1 MKKLKIFLT
10 LLFFWITCVNAQYQK
25 PYFNTL
31 SVQDGLPEANIVSKL
46 EDANGYLWLGTQN
59 GLVRYDG
66 YQIKNY
72 PFYDENNQ
80 QKASL
85 TIHKIFQDKK
95 GMIWAFTLDS
105 GFFYYENKSDTFKNF
120 HIDKNKYNTSEPKNM
135 SHVVDG
141 LEEDVLLFGIY
152 NPKEEKTQLFNL
164 NTKSHSIVEISSA
177 STGKNSIP
185 IKNYI
190 QLVRDKNDRI
200 LVVGDDKL
208 CFYDEINKK
217 FTVAFTVPKN
227 LKNAEIVNCV
237 VDPKNSAIIW
247 MNTFDG
253 DIKKERDNPKL
264 IGKHFIK
271 YNSNTKEYKI
281 FTAEKD
287 NSKTIPSKCLNII
300 SDSQNRLWFVSENGI
315 SLYNNQ
321 KNTFTYYAI
330 SSDKNFGQD
339 VKTIA
344 SDKKGNVWIGG
355 NYDKLFNFNLSSE
368 KIKQFIP
375 NDEEGSL
382 PYFREISEIFFDKKG
397 TLWINMPYFGIAN
410 LDVKKSIFA
419 AQDVFE
425 PLYTKQKTAANS
437 NFSIVGKKDDS
448 TFFIANNKDLFTWNN
463 ITNEFTTIK
472 FRSDTTY
479 ITIKKTIVG
488 LDGTIWI
495 AAGSGLFSFNPK
507 TKTAKH
513 YQNNPDDA
521 ATISSNSINNITL
534 DKNGILW
541 ISTDNKGMCS
551 LNTATDTI
559 TQYPFK
565 DYSKYKKTDN
575 VLDDETTFDIF
586 VDDDNMVW
594 IGTNNGSLN
603 RYDPKTKQFK
613 SYGQDDRRLIC
624 VIYIF
629 EDSKKRLWVGTYL
642 SGLFLFDRKTEKY
655 IQYSEENGMLDN
667 CVNSIQEDKDGNIWC
682 SSQRGFSRLNPETK
696 KITHFSTFNKDL
708 NGALDAIFYK
718 NQNNTFFVS
727 VKNGMMIFNP
737 SDLQPNPITP
747 AVVIES
753 LKYEKNTD
761 KGTEDV
767 FVYPSKNQTI
777 TLEYNENKITFKYI
791 ALQFD
796 NAKNNQYAYQL
807 VGYDKKWIQAG
818 TEQKTTYTNL
828 SPGTYTFKVKAA
840 NSDGVWNETG
850 TSITFKI
857 LPPWWKTWWAYCLYA
872 ILFIGGI
879 WLYVQQRSKALRR
892 ENLVLE
898 EKVSHRTKQLEK
910 SIDNLKSTQNQ
921 LIQSEKMASLGELT
935 AGIAHEI
942 QNPLNFVNNFSEV
955 SNEMIQEIKEERKKN
970 KEQRDETLENE
981 LLEDISSNLE
991 KINHHG
997 KRADAIVKGMLQH
1010 SRSSTGKKEPT
1021 DLNALCD
1028 EYLRLSYHGLRAKD
1042 KSFNATMNTDFDESI
1057 GKINIIP
1064 QDFGRVVLNLLTNAF
1079 YVVNEKKKSVIEGY
1093 EPTVSITTKKE
1104 NDKIIIQVSDNGNG
1118 MPKEIMDKVFQPF
1131 FTTKPT
1137 GQGTGLGLS
1146 LSYDIITKAHGGEL
1160 KVESELGKGS
1170 TFTIILNDNN

>member
-1 MKKLKIFLT
+1 
-10 LLFFWITCVNAQYQK
+10 
-25 PYFNTL
+25 
-31 SVQDGLPEANIVSKL
+31 VQDGLPEAFIVSKL

-66 YQIKNY
+66 YSIKNY
-72 PFYDENNQ
+72 PFYDQNNQ
-80 QKASL
+80 RVASPSINKL
-85 TIHKIFQDKK
+85 FQDKK
-95 GMIWAFTLDS
+95 GTIWAFTTNS
-105 GFFYYENKSDTFKNF
+105 GFFYYENKTDIFKNF
-120 HIDKNKYNTSEPKNM
+120 TIDKKKYDTSEIKFLIN
-135 SHVVDG
+135 VVDG
-141 LEEDVLLFGIY
+141 YEVDVLLFLVY
-152 NPKEEKTQLFNL
+152 NIKEEKTQVFNL
-164 NTKSHSIVEISSA
+164 NTKSHSIVELSST
-177 STGKNSIP
+177 SKGKNSIP
-185 IKNYI
+185 IKKPI
-190 QLVRDKNDRI
+190 SLIKDKNNRI
-200 LVVGDDKL
+200 LLVGDDKL
-208 CFYDEINKK
+208 CLYDKINQK
-217 FTVAFTVPKN
+217 FTVAFTVPES
-227 LKNAEIVNCV
+227 LKNTQIGNVV
-237 VDPKNSAIIW
+237 VDPNDTATIW
-247 MNTFDG
+247 MTTYDG
-253 DIKKERDNPKL
+253 NIVEERGNLDL
-264 IGKHFIK
+264 IGKNFIK
-271 YNSNTKEYKI
+271 YNTKTKEFKI

-287 NSKTIPSKCLNII
+287 NPKTIPSKCLNII
-300 SDSQNRLWFVSENGI
+300 SDSQNRLWFISENGI

-330 SSDKNFGQD
+330 SSDKYFGQN
-339 VKTIA
+339 VRTIET
-344 SDKKGNVWIGG
+344 DKEGNVWVGG
-355 NYDKLFNFNLSSE
+355 NYKKLFTFNLSSQ

-382 PYFREISEIFFDKKG
+382 PDFRNISEIFFDKKG
-397 TLWINMPYFGIAN
+397 TLWINMPFFGIAN

-419 AQDVFE
+419 VKDVFE
-425 PLYTKQKTAANS
+425 PLNTTQKKNVNS
-437 NFSIVGKKDDS
+437 DFSIVGKKDDT
-448 TFFIANNKDLFTWNN
+448 TFFIANKNDLFTWNS
-463 ITNEFTTIK
+463 ITNEFAIIK
-472 FRSDTTY
+472 FRNDTTP
-479 ITIKKTIVG
+479 IRIKETIVG
-488 LDGTIWI
+488 LDGTMWI
-495 AAGSGLFSFNPK
+495 GTYDGLFKYNPK
-507 TKTAKH
+507 TKIAKH

-521 ATISSNSINNITL
+521 TTISSNSINNITL
-534 DKNGILW
+534 GKNGILW
-541 ISTDNKGMCS
+541 FSTDDKGMCS
-551 LNTATDTI
+551 LNTATDAI

-565 DYSKYKKTDN
+565 DNSKYKKTDN
-575 VLDDETTFDIF
+575 VLDDERSFDIF

-613 SYGQDDRRLIC
+613 SYGQNDRRFYC

-667 CVNSIQEDKDGNIWC
+667 CVRSIEEDAAGNIWC

-708 NGALDAIFYK
+708 KGWRDVTIYK

-747 AVVIES
+747 SVVIES

-777 TLEYNENKITFKYI
+777 TLKYNENKITFKYI

-850 TSITFKI
+850 TSITIEI

-872 ILFIGGI
+872 ILFLGGI
-879 WLYVQQRSKALRR
+879 WFYVQQRSKALRR

-910 SIDNLKSTQNQ
+910 SIDNLKSTQTQ

-942 QNPLNFVNNFSEV
+942 QNPLNFVNNFSEL
-955 SNEMIQEIKEERKKN
+955 SA
-970 KEQRDETLENE
+970 E
-981 LLEDISSNLE
+981 LLDEMNVELNKGDIEEAKAIAIDVKQNLE

-1010 SRSSTGKKEPT
+1010 SRSSSGKKELT

-1028 EYLRLSYHGLRAKD
+1028 EYFRLSYHGLRAKD
-1042 KSFNATMNTDFDESI
+1042 KSFNSNMKTDFDESI

-1064 QDFGRVVLNLLTNAF
+1064 QDFGRVVLNLINNAF
-1079 YVVNEKKKSVIEGY
+1079 YATNEKAKSNIAAY
-1093 EPTVSITTKKE
+1093 DPTVSISTKKE
-1104 NDKIIIQVSDNGNG
+1104 DDKIIIEVTDNGNG
-1118 MPKEIMDKVFQPF
+1118 MPYEIMDKIFQPF

-1160 KVESELGKGS
+1160 KVTSIENKGIPGIQAGT
-1170 TFTIILNDNN
+1170 TFSIILPSNTI